1 LINSKKTYERKFIFI
16 VGTSLLLT
24 LLGRRKTVSLKPRLR
39 TEIRIIF
46 EIGKMERK
54 LKDVRWCRWNFKGSF
69 AGEGFICCLTER
81 NIPNFSK
88 KWIRFE
94 S

>member
-1 LINSKKTYERKFIFI
+1 MEKFIFI

-24 LLGRRKTVSLKPRLR
+24 WYGQKKNSFFKAEIA

-54 LKDVRWCRWNFKGSF
+54 LKDVRWCRWNFRV
-69 AGEGFICCLTER
+69 LLL
-81 NIPNFSK
+81 
-88 KWIRFE
+88 
-94 S
+94 